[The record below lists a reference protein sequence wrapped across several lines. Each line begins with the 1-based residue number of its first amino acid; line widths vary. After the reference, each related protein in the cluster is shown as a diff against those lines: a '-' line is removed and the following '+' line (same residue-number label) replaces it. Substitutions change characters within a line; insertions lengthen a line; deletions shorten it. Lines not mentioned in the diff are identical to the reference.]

1 MDSLVSKLD
10 QLIDIGIALSSETTP
25 AQLLERILESARAIT
40 HADGGTLYSVSDS
53 SVKIEILRNES
64 LNMSYGGSST
74 NQSYLPTI
82 PLYKKNGTPN
92 MSNVVTY
99 AIHNNTTV
107 NIIDSYDS
115 ENFDFSGTRTF
126 DGKMGYR
133 SISFLTVPLRNH
145 EKIIIGVLQLINAI
159 DPVTKKTIPFDHLNQ
174 RLIEALA
181 SQAAIALTK
190 EQLIQGMKNLFESM
204 IKLIADAIDKKSPY
218 TGGHCRR
225 VPEITMMLA
234 EAAHLETDGV
244 FSDFHLNDEDRYELE
259 IAGWLHD
266 CGKIITP
273 EHVVDKA
280 TKLQTIFDRIELVK
294 VKFELVKRDAEIT
307 YLKKQL
313 EELNKNRVPDLQ
325 AESIAAQNLKS
336 FHEELKTLESEF
348 AFLKKCN
355 TGSEFM
361 SAQDQERVKTISRRN
376 IQLNGLEEPL
386 LSSNEVYNLSINRG
400 TLNAEEREIINSHIT
415 VTINMLNSLPFPRQ
429 LKRVPEYA
437 GGHHERMDG
446 KGYPNG
452 LTKDQLSIQAR
463 IIGIADVFEALT
475 AKDRPYKPGKKLSE
489 SLKIMAQMSREGHL
503 DKDLF
508 DLFLKT
514 RIYMRYAE
522 KFLDPKQI
530 DEIHIEE
537 LLGSPKVA

>member
-82 PLYKKNGTPN
+82 PLFKKNGTPN

-107 NIIDSYDS
+107 NIADSYDS
-115 ENFDFSGTRTF
+115 ENFDFSGTRSF

-244 FSDFHLNDEDRYELE
+244 FSSFHLNDEDRYELE

-294 VKFELVKRDAEIT
+294 VKFELVKRDVEIT
-307 YLKKQL
+307 YLRKQL
-313 EELNKNRVPDLQ
+313 EELSKNRVPDLQ
-325 AESIAAQNLKS
+325 ADSIAAQNLQS
-336 FHEELKTLESEF
+336 FQAELKTLENEF
-348 AFLKKCN
+348 SFLKKCN

-361 SAQDQERVKTISRRN
+361 SAQDQERVKTISKRN

-386 LSSNEVYNLSINRG
+386 LSSNEIYNLLITRG

-415 VTINMLNSLPFPRQ
+415 VTIDMLNSLPFPRQ

-452 LTKDQLSIQAR
+452 LTQDQLSIQAR

-508 DLFLKT
+508 DLFLRT

-522 KFLDPKQI
+522 KFLDSKQI
-530 DEIHIEE
+530 DEVHIED
-537 LLGSPKVA
+537 LLGNPKVA

>member
-1 MDSLVSKLD
+1 MDPIVSKLE
-10 QLIDIGIALSSETTP
+10 QLIDIGIALSSEFSP
-25 AQLLERILESARAIT
+25 VQLLKRILDSARSIT
-40 HADGGTLYSVSDS
+40 NADGGTIYSVSETA
-53 SVKIEILRNES
+53 VKIEILRNES
-64 LNMSYGGSST
+64 LGMSYGGNST
-74 NQSYLPTI
+74 SQNYLPTI
-82 PLYKKNGTPN
+82 PLFLKGGVPN
-92 MSNVVTY
+92 VGNVVTY
-99 AIHNNTTV
+99 SVHNNTTV
-107 NIIDSYDS
+107 NIVDSYDS
-115 ENFDFSGTRTF
+115 ELFDFSGTRSF

-145 EKIIIGVLQLINAI
+145 ENVIIGVLQLINAT
-159 DPVTKKTIPFDHLNQ
+159 DKTTKKIIPFDHLNQ
-174 RLIEALA
+174 RMIEALA

-190 EQLIQGMKNLFESM
+190 EQLIQEMKNLFESM

-234 EAAHLETDGV
+234 EAAHLESDGL
-244 FSDFHLNDEDRYELE
+244 FANFHLTDEDRYELE

-294 VKFELVKRDAEIT
+294 MRFEVAKRDQEIS

-313 EELNKNRVPDLQ
+313 RELDKNQIHDLQ
-325 AESIAAQNLKS
+325 TEKNTEAFLQLFRDEIQNL
-336 FHEELKTLESEF
+336 EEEF
-348 AFLKKCN
+348 TFLQKCN

-361 SAQDQERVKTISRRN
+361 STKDQEKVKSISKRN
-376 IQLNGLEEPL
+376 ILVRDCEEQL
-386 LSSNEVYNLSINRG
+386 LSSNEVYNLLISRG
-400 TLNAEEREIINSHIT
+400 TLNAEEREIINSHIA
-415 VTINMLNSLPFPRQ
+415 VTNDMLSSLPFPRL

-446 KGYPNG
+446 KGYPKG

-489 SLKIMAQMSREGHL
+489 SLKIMAQMSSDGHL
-503 DKDLF
+503 DPDLF
-508 DLFLKT
+508 SLFLRSRT
-514 RIYMRYAE
+514 YMKYAE
-522 KFLDPKQI
+522 KFLDAKQI
-530 DEIHIEE
+530 DNVNIEE
-537 LLGSPKVA
+537 LLNTKKVA